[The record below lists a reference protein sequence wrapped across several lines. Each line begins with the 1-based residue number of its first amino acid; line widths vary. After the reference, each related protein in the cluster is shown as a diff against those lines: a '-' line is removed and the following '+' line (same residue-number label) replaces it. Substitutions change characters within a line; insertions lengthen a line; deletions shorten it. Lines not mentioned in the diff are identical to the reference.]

1 MLLCKDIWVTFPKP
15 LVSLC
20 VPAPLRWT
28 KGAPKL
34 CADGVFSFAC
44 ATLCTKV
51 GVILQ
56 EKRLA
61 LARVETIQLGGHRG
75 KFCMEAHHDC
85 MQHPKAKAQQ
95 LLLFIYLLLLLVW
108 FACLSRRGVRVV
120 ASAHGDFRSILKN
133 PKLNTLVGG
142 KTTVTVGDG
151 LAQKNGGNK
160 VRSTNIAHN
169 SVCLAVFIGVTCSL
183 LTSITFRLPHLRQ

>member
-1 MLLCKDIWVTFPKP
+1 M
-15 LVSLC
+15 
-20 VPAPLRWT
+20 PAPLRQT

-34 CADGVFSFAC
+34 CPDGVSFFAC

-51 GVILQ
+51 GGILQ
-56 EKRLA
+56 ENRFV

-85 MQHPKAKAQQ
+85 CMQHPKAKAQQ
-95 LLLFIYLLLLLVW
+95 LLSFIELLLLLVW
-108 FACLSRRGVRVV
+108 FSCLSRRGVRVV

-169 SVCLAVFIGVTCSL
+169 LVCLVVFIGVICSL
-183 LTSITFRLPHLRQ
+183 LTSTTFFLPDLRQ